1 MNKVSKSTDVH
12 RGGKI
17 AATIKKENLLRRSR
31 AMMSY
36 KN

>member
-17 AATIKKENLLRRSR
+17 AATIKKRKPTATLPRHDEL
-31 AMMSY
+31 
-36 KN
+36 